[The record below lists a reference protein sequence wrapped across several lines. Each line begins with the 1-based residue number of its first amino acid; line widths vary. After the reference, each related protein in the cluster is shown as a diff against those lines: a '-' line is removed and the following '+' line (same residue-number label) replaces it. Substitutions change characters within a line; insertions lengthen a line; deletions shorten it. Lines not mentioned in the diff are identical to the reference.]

1 MDDSMS
7 KNVEVKI
14 ESKRRYLLFIIL
26 VEMKVN
32 E

>member
-7 KNVEVKI
+7 KNAEVKI
-14 ESKRRYLLFIIL
+14 ESKRRYLLLIIL
-26 VEMKVN
+26 AEMKVN